1 MCRKRQVRCLWGAL
15 AVGAALFAAGCG
27 FQPLYAQPEPGDAS
41 AVEQLAAVRIEP
53 LPDRAGQQLHNFLR
67 DALNPHGQP
76 VSPAYRLEI
85 KLTQRTEELA
95 LREDETATRANIV
108 LNSSFVLLSMTDE
121 EVLYS
126 GRSSAINSHNIL
138 DQEYST
144 IIAAGDA
151 LERGLRQMSE
161 DIKLRLAIYFSSA
174 EGRDL

>member
-1 MCRKRQVRCLWGAL
+1 MWRERQVRHLWGAL
-15 AVGAALFAAGCG
+15 AIGTALFAAGCG
-27 FQPLYAQPEPGDAS
+27 FRPLYAEPEPGDTAT
-41 AVEQLAAVRIEP
+41 VEQLAAVRIEP
-53 LPDRAGQQLHNFLR
+53 LPDRTGQQLHNFLR
-67 DALNPHGQP
+67 GALNPQGQP

-95 LREDETATRANIV
+95 LREDETATRANII
-108 LNSSFVLLSMTDE
+108 LDSAFVLLSMSDE

-126 GRSSAINSHNIL
+126 GRSSAINSYNIL

-144 IIAAGDA
+144 IIAADDA

-174 EGRDL
+174 EGQDL

>member
-1 MCRKRQVRCLWGAL
+1 MRNQSP
-15 AVGAALFAAGCG
+15 AAPRPSSSWPPYGSSPCPTA
-27 FQPLYAQPEPGDAS
+27 PAS
-41 AVEQLAAVRIEP
+41 SCTI
-53 LPDRAGQQLHNFLR
+53 FLR

-95 LREDETATRANIV
+95 LREDETATRANII
-108 LNSSFVLLSMTDE
+108 LSSSFVLLSMTDE
-121 EVLYS
+121 GVLYS

>member
-1 MCRKRQVRCLWGAL
+1 MCRERQVRYLWRAL
-15 AVGAALFAAGCG
+15 AVAAALLAAGCG
-27 FQPLYAQPEPGDAS
+27 FRPLYAPPEPDQAS
-41 AVEQLAAVRIEP
+41 AIESLAAVRIEP

-85 KLTQRTEELA
+85 RLTQRTEELA
-95 LREDETATRANIV
+95 LREDETATRANII
-108 LNSSFVLLSMTDE
+108 LNSSFVLLSMSNE

-126 GRSSAINSHNIL
+126 GRSSAINSYNIL

-144 IIAAGDA
+144 IISAGDA
-151 LERGLRQMSE
+151 MERGLREMSR

-174 EGRDL
+174 EARDL